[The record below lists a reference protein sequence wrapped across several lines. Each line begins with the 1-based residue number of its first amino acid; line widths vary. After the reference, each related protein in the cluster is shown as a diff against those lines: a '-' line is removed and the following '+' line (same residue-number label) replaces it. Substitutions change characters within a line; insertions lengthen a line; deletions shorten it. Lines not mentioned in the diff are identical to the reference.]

1 MSLMQFSKGK
11 VSKLHRNFFQ
21 SLKMEVGW
29 RGTLVELKDRI
40 IKIRSADKF
49 TAREIRVLKRYL
61 LKLADGAV

>member
-1 MSLMQFSKGK
+1 MSLIQFSKGK
-11 VSKLHRNFFQ
+11 VRKLHRNLLK

-29 RGTLVELKDRI
+29 RGTLIELKDRI
-40 IKIRSADKF
+40 IKVRSADKF